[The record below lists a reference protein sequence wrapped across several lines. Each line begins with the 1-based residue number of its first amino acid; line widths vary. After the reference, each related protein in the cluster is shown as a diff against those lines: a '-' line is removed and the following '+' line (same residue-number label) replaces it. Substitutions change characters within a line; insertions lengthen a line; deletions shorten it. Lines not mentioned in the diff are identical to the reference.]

1 MEDRAGVEA
10 ALARLGEE
18 GEAAGEWLLA
28 WTLHTLQ
35 AGAAVPPSLAPRLAA
50 LTAAKLVEEAQQA
63 AVFGLL
69 APHLTRDRGLL
80 HMLALTQVV
89 GQARHSEGLTL
100 NLVKFITILLEEEE
114 GQGFTVVPT
123 LYADMV
129 EAAEFARQAARHVR
143 GGRRARAGRR
153 RRRRN
158 LGAAFP
164 DLSLAARV
172 EECENLAV
180 FEPEAVGSS
189 SSEAAA
195 AGREERLAA
204 RGGQMFEYYERGD
217 LASDEAGRQGN
228 PGRLPPRP
236 SVTCPAPA
244 TTAAALLLLLDLA
257 RSTSRPEVLGGE
269 EAAEVVQVLVA
280 RAWPSDPRVA
290 GLLARLLL
298 NCLLVVRFRPDL
310 AAPTLPST
318 TAHLSALLCRS
329 VGCKQSCW
337 CSLPCPYCG
346 QEGQQSPQ

>member
-1 MEDRAGVEA
+1 MEERAGVEA

-18 GEAAGEWLLA
+18 GEEAGEWLVA

-35 AGAAVPPSLAPRLAA
+35 AGAAVPPGLAPRLAA
-50 LTAAKLVEEAQQA
+50 VTAAKFVEEARQA

-69 APHLTRDRGLL
+69 VAHLTRDRGLL
-80 HMLALTQVV
+80 HLLALRQVV
-89 GQARHSEGLTL
+89 GQARHTEGLTL
-100 NLVKFITILLEEEE
+100 TLVKFITILLEEEE
-114 GQGFTVVPT
+114 GQGFSVVPS

-129 EAAEFARQAARHVR
+129 EEAQFARPATRQLRD
-143 GGRRARAGRR
+143 GRRARAGAGRRR

-189 SSEAAA
+189 SEEEAG
-195 AGREERLAA
+195 AGREERLVA

-217 LASDEAGRQGN
+217 LASDEACRQVR

-244 TTAAALLLLLDLA
+244 TTAAALLLLLDMA
-257 RSTSRPEVLGGE
+257 RTTSRPEVLGGE
-269 EAAEVVQVLVA
+269 EAVEVLEVLVS
-280 RAWPSDPRVA
+280 RAWPREPRVA
-290 GLLARLLL
+290 ALLTKLLL

-310 AAPTLPST
+310 AAPTLPAT
-318 TAHLSALLCRS
+318 TAHLSALLSRS
-329 VGCKQSCW
+329 VGW
-337 CSLPCPYCG
+337 
-346 QEGQQSPQ
+346 